1 MALHAVDE
9 LGFAFGWIADPAE
22 FMRRCSHALR
32 DDEGGVWLVD
42 PVDAEGLDERL
53 HDLGR
58 PRAVLQLLDRH
69 ARDCR
74 AIAGRFGV
82 PHHAIPRSRIGPF
95 ETIGLGKR
103 ECALWWPERRTL
115 VCGDALGTAR
125 YFRAGDERLAVHPF
139 RRLLPPRPLGEVVP
153 EHVLVGH
160 GEGIHDRA
168 DEALHEALATA
179 RPRFPS
185 WVATGIRAHALRG
198 RR

>member
-153 EHVLVGH
+153 ERVLVGH

>member
-1 MALHAVDE
+1 VALHVVDE
-9 LGFAFGWIADPAE
+9 LELGFGWIADPAE

-42 PVDAEGLDERL
+42 PVDADGLDERVRA
-53 HDLGR
+53 LGH

-74 AIAGRFGV
+74 AIADRFGV
-82 PHHAIPRSRIGPF
+82 PHHSIPRGGIGPF
-95 ETIGLGKR
+95 ETIGLGRR

-115 VCGDALGTAR
+115 VCADALGTAR
-125 YFRAGDERLAVHPF
+125 YYRAADERLAVHPF
-139 RRLLPPRPLGEVVP
+139 RRLLPPRRLGEVVP

-168 DEALHEALATA
+168 DEALREALATA
-179 RPRFPS
+179 RRRS
-185 WVATGIRAHALRG
+185 LAWLATGIRGHVLRG